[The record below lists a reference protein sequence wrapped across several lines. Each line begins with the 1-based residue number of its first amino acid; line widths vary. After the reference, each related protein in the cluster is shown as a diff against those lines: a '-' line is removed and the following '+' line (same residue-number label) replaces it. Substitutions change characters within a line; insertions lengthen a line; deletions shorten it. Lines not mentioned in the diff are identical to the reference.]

1 MNMST
6 DFRDRKMNI
15 MRASKLENV
24 AYEELAKFVND
35 RLVTMENSF
44 AKICSA
50 FSVYIKKMSSLR
62 NATDDLAVLLHE
74 YASEEKINKSM
85 KGHILQFSEL
95 LASVG
100 DSRDVEVKQ
109 LDSLILKDLCNYE
122 TLCQNAKAEVKNI
135 LNLKDKEIN
144 KHKQLQKLRNRNP
157 YKREDIIR
165 AEASLSDAMSSISRS
180 LKELEE
186 HINQFEQKKI
196 QDMKSFLL
204 KFITIELAQHSN
216 AIQLFTQSFNEIK
229 KIDVSGDS
237 HVYNPVTGLGNFQS
251 SRSCDAT
258 IHFPI
263 PSVLLVSLPT
273 TSYHLSFSLAL
284 LTFQEWDFEV
294 MMKSSM
300 EEKSQK
306 RTMRLCKHHYS
317 PVLNSSLN
325 NTKSEDTR
333 IQLNKKYLFC
343 RKQNGRIRVWR

>member
-237 HVYNPVTGLGNFQS
+237 H
-251 SRSCDAT
+251 
-258 IHFPI
+258 
-263 PSVLLVSLPT
+263 
-273 TSYHLSFSLAL
+273 
-284 LTFQEWDFEV
+284 DFEV